1 MAAWKMQFES
11 LSFMGHARD
20 LNPGTTTATHS
31 GLNLVF
37 PGDALAVRDALQSI
51 RDQLEPL
58 GIRDDIQ
65 GTLEIVLAEALNNVV
80 EHAYR
85 DLSGV
90 IEVSLHRQGSD
101 LWISILDDG
110 HPMPNGELPEGE
122 PYDLEQMDSNLPE
135 GGFGWF
141 LIRELTQNLSY
152 DRSGSQ
158 NKMTCSIPLENS
170 LS

>member
-20 LNPGTTTATHS
+20 INSGTTAAAHS

-51 RDQLEPL
+51 RDQLETL

-90 IEVSLHRQGSD
+90 IEVNLHRQGSD

-152 DRSGSQ
+152 ERSGSQ